1 MLRGGPA
8 PSLPAPRVGGS
19 GRGAL
24 LDQIKGGASLKKVT
38 PNERRQSSSD
48 GRGDLL
54 SEIRTGKQL
63 KKVST
68 IENSGQFRVILQKI
82 KNKQHHMVVEER

>member
-1 MLRGGPA
+1 M
-8 PSLPAPRVGGS
+8 
-19 GRGAL
+19 
-24 LDQIKGGASLKKVT
+24 KKVT
-38 PNERRQSSSD
+38 PNEGRQSSSD

-68 IENSGQFRVILQKI
+68 IVNFGR
-82 KNKQHHMVVEER
+82 

>member
-1 MLRGGPA
+1 M
-8 PSLPAPRVGGS
+8 
-19 GRGAL
+19 
-24 LDQIKGGASLKKVT
+24 KKVT

-63 KKVST
+63 KKVRKQLWALKQMALLVST
-68 IENSGQFRVILQKI
+68 L
-82 KNKQHHMVVEER
+82 VVEET

>member
-1 MLRGGPA
+1 M
-8 PSLPAPRVGGS
+8 
-19 GRGAL
+19 
-24 LDQIKGGASLKKVT
+24 KKVA

-63 KKVST
+63 KKVRKQPWALKT
-68 IENSGQFRVILQKI
+68 NGTACQYLNSRREVTGTAYVDVHNYVNVGICVMQYIFLRNIAYS
-82 KNKQHHMVVEER
+82 

>member
-1 MLRGGPA
+1 MLRGGPCPPP
-8 PSLPAPRVGGS
+8 PSPRDNGS

-24 LDQIKGGASLKKVT
+24 LDQIKGGASLKKVS

-63 KKVST
+63 KKVGI
-68 IENSGQFRVILQKI
+68 IENSGKFHVNL
-82 KNKQHHMVVEER
+82 H